1 MCLSE
6 TASLFPR
13 DKGNVCAPLVGLTP
27 RLKMAMISCDSKRPY
42 VEGDQLDRLTAL
54 PISVKHHIQERLS
67 MEEAARMG
75 ILSRPWRYV
84 WASIPKLVFSAQ
96 FCQRKPLIDVIDTVL
111 LQHHGAI
118 KTFVLEI
125 SSIPPSKHSVI
136 DQWMLLLLRNGIMN
150 LNLLNLQDAAPY
162 ILPSYMYDVELESL
176 CLANCIF
183 KPPCSFRGFHKLK
196 SLSLLKVVLLLDDIA
211 ASFLWMPYLVILQV
225 NACSGFANA

>member
-1 MCLSE
+1 
-6 TASLFPR
+6 
-13 DKGNVCAPLVGLTP
+13 
-27 RLKMAMISCDSKRPY
+27 MAMISCDSKRPY

-67 MEEAARMG
+67 MEEAARM
-75 ILSRPWRYV
+75 
-84 WASIPKLVFSAQ
+84 
-96 FCQRKPLIDVIDTVL
+96 VL

-136 DQWMLLLLRNGIMN
+136 DQWMLLLSRNGIMN

-176 CLANCIF
+176 CLENRIT
-183 KPPCSFRGFHKLK
+183 
-196 SLSLLKVVLLLDDIA
+196 
-211 ASFLWMPYLVILQV
+211 
-225 NACSGFANA
+225 